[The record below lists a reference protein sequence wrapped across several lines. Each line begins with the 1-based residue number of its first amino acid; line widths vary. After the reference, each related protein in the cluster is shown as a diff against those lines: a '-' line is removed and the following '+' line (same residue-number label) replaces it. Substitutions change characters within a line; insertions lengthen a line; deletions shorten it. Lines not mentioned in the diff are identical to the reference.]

1 MRYPARMVQALPAGY
16 VLDPADP
23 RAPTHEQWVAMTPAE
38 RTRVIDMLPTS
49 LPLEMQPP
57 EGDVHRTVKQS
68 ALSALDDFFRRAG
81 RRIYLSSELLVM
93 YPGEPSFAPDLLAV
107 LDVDPHPR
115 TRWVVDAED
124 GRGIDLVIEVHVS
137 GDRAKDEK
145 HNVQRFAKLGI
156 PEYFFF
162 DRARL
167 SLAGY
172 RLLPGSKT
180 YQRLVPQVGRFGSE
194 VLGLDLAVANG
205 KLRFFAGNAPLEE
218 ADERIARL
226 GSMLDEVVE
235 HKEVLA
241 RQLAE
246 SEEGREEAERK
257 LAEALAEIER
267 LRGR

>member
-1 MRYPARMVQALPAGY
+1 MVQALPGGY

-23 RAPTHEQWVAMTPAE
+23 RAPTHEQWEAMTPAE
-38 RTRVIDMLPTS
+38 RARVVDTLPTS

-57 EGDVHRTVKQS
+57 EGDFHRTVKQS

-115 TRWVVDAED
+115 SRWVVDAED
-124 GRGIDLVIEVHVS
+124 GRGIDLVIEVHVA

-145 HNVQRFAKLGI
+145 RNVLRYAKLGI
-156 PEYFFF
+156 REYFLF
-162 DRARL
+162 DRPRG
-167 SLAGY
+167 SLLGY
-172 RLLPGSKT
+172 RLPAGGKS
-180 YQRLVPQVGRFGSE
+180 YQRLVPQAGRISSE
-194 VLGLDLAVANG
+194 VLGLDLAAENG
-205 KLRFFAGNAPLEE
+205 KIRFFVGNAPLEE
-218 ADERIARL
+218 AEERIARI
-226 GSMLDEVVE
+226 GAMLDEAVE
-235 HKEVLA
+235 HKEELA
-241 RQLAE
+241 RQIAE
-246 SEEGREEAERK
+246 MEREREEEREASVRK